1 MIDETAARA
10 APHDE
15 GFGLVEIMVAM
26 MMFAVLSVAFLPL
39 LIQGLQLSADNAT
52 RATATQILHDRLE
65 AARVQSVK
73 CTEVR
78 AALNTVVV
86 SPTED
91 PRGIQFQVTTTVP
104 ACPTAAASYPGTI
117 KVTVEV
123 RRMDSLGATP
133 LASATT
139 LVFVKTQS

>member
-1 MIDETAARA
+1 VRRVDDVRQNDES
-10 APHDE
+10 
-15 GFGLVEIMVAM
+15 GFGLVEIIVALFM
-26 MMFAVLSVAFLPL
+26 LGVLSVAFLPL

-78 AALNTVVV
+78 TALNGVQTATVQ
-86 SPTED
+86 D
-91 PRGIQFQVTTTVP
+91 PRGIQFQVTTTMP
-104 ACPTAAASYPGTI
+104 ACPTTAASYPGTI
-117 KVTVEV
+117 KVTIDV
-123 RRMDSLGATP
+123 RRLDDLAAPP

-139 LVFVKTQS
+139 LVFVKSQS